1 MQYPAG
7 TSFQVSRQRTS
18 RSGLVIRSQFT
29 RDGIYTLM
37 SIRKIEDILFYTFN
51 HNSNIAITISGISCS
66 DFDKFIAFCRSEPF
80 REPVVRD
87 ELEVN

>member
-1 MQYPAG
+1 
-7 TSFQVSRQRTS
+7 
-18 RSGLVIRSQFT
+18 
-29 RDGIYTLM
+29 M